1 MEYINSKNDKC
12 FRLLNLYERFNR
24 GERLSKYDMMEL
36 YGVSEKSVKR
46 DISDL
51 RSYIANMQDID
62 TTLMYDR
69 NAKVY
74 YLGKL
79 HREWFESEEI
89 ISICKILLESR
100 ALNAQEMN
108 IVLQKLINQT
118 IPQEQDEVKDILMNE
133 LSCYIPLCHGKA
145 LLSSIWDFTTY
156 INHKKKVQI
165 TYQRQDLTCKSHTI
179 KPVALMFSEF
189 YFYLIAFLDQEEK
202 RYPTTFRL
210 DRILRYED
218 TNEYFVP
225 PYYSDFNEGEFRK
238 RVQFMYAGPLKHFVF
253 KYSGP
258 SVEAVLDRLPTATII
273 DQKDGVYTISAQSY
287 GNGIKMWLNMRKEYV
302 EIVEEK

>member
-51 RSYIANMQDID
+51 RSYIANMHDID
-62 TTLMYDR
+62 TTLLYDR
-69 NAKVY
+69 NTKLY

-133 LSCYIPLCHGKA
+133 LSCYIPLCHGKE
-145 LLSSIWDFTTY
+145 LLSPIWDFTTY
-156 INHKKKVQI
+156 INHKKKVEI

-189 YFYLIAFLDQEEK
+189 YFYVIAFLDQEEK

-218 TNEYFVP
+218 INEYFVP